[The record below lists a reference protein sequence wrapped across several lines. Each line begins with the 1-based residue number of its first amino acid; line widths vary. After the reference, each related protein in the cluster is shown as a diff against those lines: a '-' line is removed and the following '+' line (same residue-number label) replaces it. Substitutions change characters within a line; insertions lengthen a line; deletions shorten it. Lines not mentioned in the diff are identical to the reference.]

1 MRDKYRELIEQ
12 IHEEILHLEHSF
24 QRVLKEWQY
33 MITDEDRQE
42 SHIDSA
48 ALNLQSFYTGIER
61 LFRLIAKHI
70 DRSLPSGESWHS
82 DLLKQMTTELAD
94 IRPAVIK
101 GNSITILD
109 ELLGFRH
116 RVRNIYAFELIPE
129 NIGKLVLTLN
139 DFWPELHAEL
149 LAFAEFLEEL
159 EAQDNINDSE

>member
-1 MRDKYRELIEQ
+1 MRDKYRELVEQ
-12 IHEEILHLEHSF
+12 IRDEILHLEHSF

-33 MITDEDRQE
+33 AIADQDKQD

-61 LFRLIAKHI
+61 LFRLIAKNI

-82 DLLKQMTTELAD
+82 DLLKQMATDLAD

-129 NIGKLVLTLN
+129 NVGKLVLTLN
-139 DFWPELHAEL
+139 DFWPELRAEL
-149 LAFAEFLEEL
+149 LAFAEFLAEL
-159 EAQDNINDSE
+159 YTQDNTN

>member
-1 MRDKYRELIEQ
+1 MKNKYKELVEQ
-12 IHEEILHLEHSF
+12 VGDEIFHLEHSF

-33 MITDEDRQE
+33 AITDQDKQE
-42 SHIDSA
+42 SHVDSA

-61 LFRLIAKHI
+61 LFRLIAKNI
-70 DRSLPSGESWHS
+70 DLSLPSGESWHS
-82 DLLKQMTTELAD
+82 DLLNQMATDLAD

-129 NIGKLVLTLN
+129 NVGKLVLTLN
-139 DFWPELHAEL
+139 DFWPKLHAEL

-159 EAQDNINDSE
+159 AQDNINDSE

>member
-1 MRDKYRELIEQ
+1 MKNKYKELVEQ
-12 IHEEILHLEHSF
+12 ISDEILHLEHSF
-24 QRVLKEWQY
+24 QRILKEWQY
-33 MITDEDRQE
+33 AITDQDKQD
-42 SHIDSA
+42 SHIDSV

-61 LFRLIAKHI
+61 LFRLIAKNI

-82 DLLKQMTTELAD
+82 DLLKQMTTDLAG

-129 NIGKLVLTLN
+129 NVGKLVLTLN
-139 DFWPELHAEL
+139 DFWPELRAEL

-159 EAQDNINDSE
+159 EAQDNVNDLE